1 MKAYPTPA
9 DLDLIT
15 AFLGGYIEEGQI
27 VVMTLPKAV
36 EVASRPVP
44 GVTVDGAIAS
54 RILRRCGFNRSYLP
68 ADAGVITYRR
78 VS

>member
-1 MKAYPTPA
+1 MTYPTRHEF
-9 DLDLIT
+9 DLIT
-15 AFLGGYIEEGQI
+15 AFLGGYIEEGQL

-44 GVTVDGAIAS
+44 GVDLDGVIVS
-54 RILRRCGFNRSYLP
+54 RILRRLGFNRSYLP

-78 VS
+78 VP